1 VKPVRLKS
9 VFALALLVTVLPGP
23 AHAKGEKTWDT
34 ASSIG
39 AYGLT
44 AVAIGFPL
52 VRNDTNGAL
61 QAAGSFAA
69 AQLVTFGLKEA
80 FPELRP
86 DGSDRKS
93 FPSGHTSTA
102 FAAASSLFNR
112 QGQSVGIPALAVATF
127 VGLARVQADKHH
139 WYDVVVG
146 AAIGSAS
153 GFLITRD
160 RPDRA
165 ALIVPW
171 GDTKGAGVALARDA
185 TAELGVADMVPR
197 PPFLSHAAFVLLIV
211 VALVWL

>member
-1 VKPVRLKS
+1 MNRLLSKIA
-9 VFALALLVTVLPGP
+9 VILALLALGVPG
-23 AHAKGEKTWDT
+23 AAFAKNEKSWDT

-44 AVAIGFPL
+44 AIAIGLPL

-61 QAAGSFAA
+61 QATGSVAA
-69 AQLVTFGLKEA
+69 AELVAFGLKEA

-93 FPSGHTSTA
+93 FPSGHTSMA

-127 VGLARVQADKHH
+127 VGVARVQADKHH
-139 WYDVVVG
+139 WYDVVAG

-160 RPDRA
+160 RPDRTA
-165 ALIVPW
+165 MVVPW
-171 GDTKGAGVALARDA
+171 GDSKGGGVTLAMR
-185 TAELGVADMVPR
+185 
-197 PPFLSHAAFVLLIV
+197 F
-211 VALVWL
+211 

>member
-1 VKPVRLKS
+1 MNRLFSKIAVIVAIFAVGTPGV
-9 VFALALLVTVLPGP
+9 VFA
-23 AHAKGEKTWDT
+23 KNEKSWDT

-44 AVAIGFPL
+44 AVAIGLPL

-127 VGLARVQADKHH
+127 VGVARVQADKHH

-165 ALIVPW
+165 VMIVPW
-171 GDTKGAGVALARDA
+171 GDTKGAGVALAMR
-185 TAELGVADMVPR
+185 
-197 PPFLSHAAFVLLIV
+197 F
-211 VALVWL
+211 